1 VNDANILIDLV
12 KLELLPHFFVL
23 DLEFY
28 TSDLILQELH
38 HQQLQQFQKYIDN
51 NKLKVISFSAEE
63 LFTIGML
70 QIEKPALSQQDC
82 SAILSAQ
89 KVNGK
94 LVTSD
99 GNLRKFAGTKNI
111 SVRGH
116 LWVFDLMVKERVIT
130 GTIAIEKLNYLR
142 EVINPWLALPKNECD
157 IRIDMWKETMICYK
171 FDRG

>member
-1 VNDANILIDLV
+1 
-12 KLELLPHFFVL
+12 
-23 DLEFY
+23 
-28 TSDLILQELH
+28 
-38 HQQLQQFQKYIDN
+38 
-51 NKLKVISFSAEE
+51 LKVISFSAEE
-63 LFTIGML
+63 LFIIGML

-99 GNLRKFAGTKNI
+99 GNLRKFAGTKDI

-116 LWVFDLMVKERVIT
+116 LWVFDLMVKEGVIT

-157 IRIDMWKETMICYK
+157 IRIDMWKET
-171 FDRG
+171 